1 MVEASPY
8 DRIWWIQLSADTP
21 EAQNPFGW
29 RGENLLGFAL
39 MEVRDEL
46 HRVRKNEMLCDWG
59 TVWER

>member
-8 DRIWWIQLSADTP
+8 DHIWGIQLSVDVP

-39 MEVRDEL
+39 MEVRDE
-46 HRVRKNEMLCDWG
+46 RCRITKNQMLCDWG